1 MAHPNSRLKQLE
13 LQLADDRRRQ
23 ELHARQ
29 GVDSYGYSS
38 PRLHQR
44 PSNTLGPQ
52 EDVIERRRHRK
63 RVAMSATSPSA
74 SRNILMENVILLFV
88 LAASIYAIY
97 RLCIYILNL

>member
-1 MAHPNSRLKQLE
+1 MAHPNSRLKQFE

-29 GVDSYGYSS
+29 GVNSYGYTS
-38 PRLHQR
+38 PRR
-44 PSNTLGPQ
+44 PRSYNTLGPQ

-63 RVAMSATSPSA
+63 RVAMNTSPSSS
-74 SRNILMENVILLFV
+74 SRNILMENVILLLI